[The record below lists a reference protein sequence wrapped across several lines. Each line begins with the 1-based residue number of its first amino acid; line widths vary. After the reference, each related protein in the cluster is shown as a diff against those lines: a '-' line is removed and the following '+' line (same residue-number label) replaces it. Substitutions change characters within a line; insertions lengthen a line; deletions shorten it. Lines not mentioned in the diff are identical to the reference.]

1 MNAHQSTHRSSAVKS
16 SELFFGVLMLIII
29 FLTSCSTMEA
39 SPKVSLE
46 STHIEKTAEF
56 SLNKSEWVN
65 QSKSEFYRESGNLI
79 VPFMIMF
86 LLILSYSAL
95 TGGACL
101 VQELKK

>member
-29 FLTSCSTMEA
+29 FLTSCNSAEA
-39 SPKVSLE
+39 SPKVSME
-46 STHIEKTAEF
+46 SIHIEKTKESTF
-56 SLNKSEWVN
+56 NKSEWIN
-65 QSKSEFYRESGNLI
+65 QSKSEFHRESGNLA

-95 TGGACL
+95 TGGAYL